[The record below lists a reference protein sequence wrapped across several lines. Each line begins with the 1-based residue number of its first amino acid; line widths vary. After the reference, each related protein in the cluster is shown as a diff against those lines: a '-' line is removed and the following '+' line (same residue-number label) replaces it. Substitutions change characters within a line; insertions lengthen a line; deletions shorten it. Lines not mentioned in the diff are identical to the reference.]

1 MKMNSK
7 TAKPYLSRVIIVL
20 AVMLV
25 LLAGLAGRVFYL
37 QMVDYKKYQ
46 DGGFDQYT
54 TEIPISSNRGTI
66 YDRNMK
72 ALAVSATVETVFIS
86 PNEILPETRSQ
97 IADFL
102 SNTLDVDREFVV
114 ERMSKTKTKYQRI
127 KRKVERETAD
137 EIRKFINDNDI
148 KGIHLEEDT
157 KRFYPYGSLASHVIG
172 FTNSDNVGIY
182 GIESYY
188 EKYLKG
194 TSGKIITAQDAKGKD
209 MPQQYESYI
218 GAENGTNV
226 VTTIDWQVQ
235 SILDKNLETAL
246 RDTKAQ
252 NRVLG
257 IIMDVNTCEVLAMST
272 KPDYDLNDPYTLDE
286 TSQALYD
293 EYTVTPLTDENGLT
307 ALPTDEQK
315 NAKFKELLEGLW
327 KNKAITEL
335 YEPGSTF
342 KLITSAMALE
352 ENIPEVQPGHLF
364 NCTGSK
370 RVGGFTIN
378 CHKKSGH
385 GIENFE
391 QGLQNSCN
399 PVFIEIAQSLGR
411 ERFYKYFELFGF
423 TERTGIDLAG
433 EASSLY
439 HSDFNGFNETELSVY
454 SFGQTFKITPIQL
467 ITSVSA
473 VANGG
478 KLMKPHVVKALVDD
492 DGNTVAEFEPEVVRQ
507 VNSQTTTDTIMQYLA
522 NGISLGSTK
531 NAYVKGYKIGAKTG
545 TSQKRDKEGNLYIG
559 SCVAFAPTD
568 DPQIAILIAID
579 EPVGEYYGG
588 TIAAPVVSSVLSE
601 VLPYL
606 GIEPTEND
614 PNAAVNEVSV
624 AEYTGLALTNAKN
637 ALHNAGLTA
646 RVEGNGDTVLDQFPK
661 YGTKLAEGGVVILY
675 TETSGENTDEE
686 TVTVPNVSGL
696 SASAAAK
703 ALVNAGLNIKFDGAY
718 REDVS
723 GSVAVK
729 STPEAGQSVKPGST
743 VSVEFR
749 HQDNTD

>member
-1 MKMNSK
+1 
-7 TAKPYLSRVIIVL
+7 
-20 AVMLV
+20 
-25 LLAGLAGRVFYL
+25 
-37 QMVDYKKYQ
+37 
-46 DGGFDQYT
+46 
-54 TEIPISSNRGTI
+54 
-66 YDRNMK
+66 
-72 ALAVSATVETVFIS
+72 
-86 PNEILPETRSQ
+86 
-97 IADFL
+97 
-102 SNTLDVDREFVV
+102 
-114 ERMSKTKTKYQRI
+114 
-127 KRKVERETAD
+127 
-137 EIRKFINDNDI
+137 
-148 KGIHLEEDT
+148 
-157 KRFYPYGSLASHVIG
+157 
-172 FTNSDNVGIY
+172 
-182 GIESYY
+182 
-188 EKYLKG
+188 
-194 TSGKIITAQDAKGKD
+194 
-209 MPQQYESYI
+209 
-218 GAENGTNV
+218 
-226 VTTIDWQVQ
+226 
-235 SILDKNLETAL
+235 
-246 RDTKAQ
+246 
-252 NRVLG
+252 
-257 IIMDVNTCEVLAMST
+257 
-272 KPDYDLNDPYTLDE
+272 
-286 TSQALYD
+286 
-293 EYTVTPLTDENGLT
+293 
-307 ALPTDEQK
+307 
-315 NAKFKELLEGLW
+315 
-327 KNKAITEL
+327 
-335 YEPGSTF
+335 
-342 KLITSAMALE
+342 MALE

-391 QGLQNSCN
+391 QGLQNPCN
-399 PVFIEIAQSLGR
+399 PVFIQIAQSLGR

-675 TETSGENTDEE
+675 TETSDENADEE
-686 TVTVPNVSGL
+686 TVTVPNVSGM

>member
-1 MKMNSK
+1 MNNK
-7 TAKPYLSRVIIVL
+7 TAKPYLARVIAVL
-20 AVMLV
+20 AVMII
-25 LLAGLAGRVFYL
+25 LLAALVARLAYL
-37 QMVDYKKYQ
+37 QLVDYKKYQ
-46 DGGFDQYT
+46 SGAFDQYT
-54 TEIPISSNRGTI
+54 TEIPISSKRGTI

-86 PNEILPETRSQ
+86 PNEIIPEQEAQ

-102 SNTLDVDREFVV
+102 SATLDVDRSMIV
-114 ERMSKTKTKYQRI
+114 ERMGKKKTKYQRI
-127 KRKVERETAD
+127 KRKVERDVCD
-137 EIRKFINDNDI
+137 EIRKFIDENEI
-148 KGIHLEEDT
+148 EGIHLEEDT
-157 KRFYPYGSLASHVIG
+157 KRYYPYGNLASHVIG

-182 GIESYY
+182 GVESYY

-194 TSGKIITAQDAKGKD
+194 TTGKIITAQDAKGKD

-218 GAENGTNV
+218 GAQNGTNV

-235 SILDKNLETAL
+235 SFLEKNLETAL
-246 RDTKAQ
+246 KDTKAE

-257 IIMDVNTCEVLAMST
+257 IIMDVKSGEVLAMST
-272 KPDYDLNDPYTLDE
+272 KPDYDLNNPYTLDDI
-286 TSQALYD
+286 SQALYD
-293 EYTVTPLTDENGLT
+293 EYTITPLTGENGTT
-307 ALPTDEQK
+307 APPDDDQK
-315 NAKFKELLEGLW
+315 NARYKELLEGLW

-378 CHKKSGH
+378 CHKRSGH
-385 GIENFE
+385 GVENFE

-399 PVFIEIAQSLGR
+399 PVFIEIAQSIGR
-411 ERFYKYFELFGF
+411 EKFYKYFELFGF

-439 HSDFNGFNETELSVY
+439 HSDFEGFNETELSVY

-467 ITSVSA
+467 ITAVSA

-478 KLMKPHVVKALVDD
+478 KLMKPHVVKALADD
-492 DGNTVAEFEPEVVRQ
+492 DGNIVKEFEPEVVRQ
-507 VNSQTTTDTIMQYLA
+507 VNSQNTTDTIMQYLA

-531 NAYVKGYKIGAKTG
+531 NAYVKGYSIGAKTG
-545 TSQKRDKEGNLYIG
+545 TSQKRDMEGNYYIG

-579 EPVGEYYGG
+579 QPVGEYYGG

-606 GIEPTEND
+606 GIEPTETD
-614 PNAAVNEVSV
+614 PDAAATQVSV
-624 AEYTGLALTNAKN
+624 TDYTGLTITNAKN
-637 ALHNAGLTA
+637 SLHNSGLTA
-646 RVEGNGDTVLDQFPK
+646 KVIGDGDTVINQFPK

-675 TETSGENTDEE
+675 TEANDENTDASK
-686 TVTVPNVSGL
+686 TVTVPNVVGM
-696 SASAAAK
+696 SASNALK
-703 ALVNAGLNIKFDGAY
+703 TLVNSGLNISFDGAY
-718 REDVS
+718 REDVG

-729 STPEAGQSVKPGST
+729 STPEAGESAVMGST